1 MATLEKDEVAEIATL
16 EALYELGQASRL
28 GRHAWSEASDW
39 ATLPLDRRDL
49 LDMIDRVVERIAAR
63 TEWGRDVVLWRL
75 GCQARQTHERERLPI
90 EQLERCR
97 EFIAMLDATLLAPL
111 THRDDARRVL
121 FEVRDLYRVAG
132 FEIERMHRALDFRAG
147 PSDLSAL
154 DFVGL
159 GELSAAFAT
168 YRQALRPDAPGSV
181 RFGSPLPRPCAP
193 HIGRARIHAA
203 YDFPELLGA
212 EIAERIFSHLAAC
225 GACAE
230 AAGKIRAADRAQ
242 DIDRQIDLMRDGRV
256 DPAELM
262 RRAERLSRVAERL
275 AEAGRS
281 AGLHCAAS

>member
-1 MATLEKDEVAEIATL
+1 MSPHREEVVAEIATL

-39 ATLPLDRRDL
+39 AMLPLDRREL
-49 LDMIDRVVERIAAR
+49 LDTIDRVVERIAAR

-90 EQLERCR
+90 EQLKRCH
-97 EFIAMLDATLLAPL
+97 EFIAMLETTLLVPL

-121 FEVRDLYRVAG
+121 FEVRDLYRAAG
-132 FEIERMHRALDFRAG
+132 FEIERMRDALAVRAE
-147 PSDLSAL
+147 PSDFSAL
-154 DFVGL
+154 DFVEF

-168 YRQALRPDAPGSV
+168 YRQALRPDPVGAP

-212 EIAERIFSHLAAC
+212 EIAERILSHLTAC
-225 GACAE
+225 GRCAE
-230 AAGKIRAADRAQ
+230 AARRIRADDRAQ

-281 AGLHCAAS
+281 AGLYSAAS